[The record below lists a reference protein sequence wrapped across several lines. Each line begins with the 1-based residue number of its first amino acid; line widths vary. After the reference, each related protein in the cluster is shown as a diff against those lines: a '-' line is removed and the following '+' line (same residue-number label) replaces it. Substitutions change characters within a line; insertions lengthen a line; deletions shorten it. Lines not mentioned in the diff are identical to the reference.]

1 MTTEDPMIDIASLR
15 DLCERATAAPWIQCN
30 APDTNEPSGI
40 ADRDSEYIAR
50 CDVVSIHST
59 ETCIANAAFIAA
71 ARSALPAAIAEIERL
86 RGLVA
91 RWEALG
97 DRHELALRDLDCKC
111 YQEIGDSPCPV
122 HPNPDEVGK

>member
-1 MTTEDPMIDIASLR
+1 MINLASLR
-15 DLCERATAAPWIQCN
+15 DLCERATPGEWHVECGPHTEGEWRVSTSSGSVVVEAGGYPTGH
-30 APDTNEPSGI
+30 PD
-40 ADRDSEYIAR
+40 
-50 CDVVSIHST
+50 
-59 ETCIANAAFIAA
+59 AAFIAA

-91 RWEALG
+91 SWEALG